1 MSLPIVIDY
10 LVDSDKAFEPVVDWV
25 HSQWVA
31 HWGRSRLSTVQL
43 LRSRLSRD
51 RLPLTLVA
59 QVGDEPVG
67 TLSIADDEAPAGRGC
82 LPCLSG
88 VYVPPAWRGRGVGGQ
103 LCARAVGEAVRLAL
117 PRLGL
122 FTADA
127 RDFYARRGWRA
138 VCSTFVDDG
147 CGQAEV
153 LYMEL
158 ELPSE
163 PLRPTRVDTQRRV
176 ARRLLLP
183 SVAAGI
189 GPNLCGGG

>member
-1 MSLPIVIDY
+1 VSPPIVIDY
-10 LVDSDKAFEPVVDWV
+10 LVDSGEAFDPVVDWV
-25 HSQWVA
+25 HGQWLA
-31 HWGRSRLSTVQL
+31 RWGRSRLSTVQL

-51 RLPLTLVA
+51 HLPLTLVA
-59 QVGDEPVG
+59 RVGDEPVG

-103 LCARAVGEAVRLAL
+103 LCAQAVGEAARLAL

-138 VCSTFVDDG
+138 VCSTLVDDG
-147 CGQAEV
+147 YGQAEV

-158 ELPSE
+158 ELPSA
-163 PLRPTRVDTQRRV
+163 PLRHNRCRCTVEGC
-176 ARRLLLP
+176 A
-183 SVAAGI
+183 SAAAAI
-189 GPNLCGGG
+189 GPRRHRP